1 MTQMLTHSLKKHVG
15 AVHVSGKLSL
25 LKRKIANVLLLN
37 AYDNLPYAEEHSI
50 SIQDLADIAGF
61 NSKDFELLKEA
72 FRDLAKT
79 TVEWNILTNDGNEDW
94 TVSTLLSRATIRK
107 GRAVCLYA
115 YDRELSKKLY
125 HPDMYARINL
135 TIQRKFKSGYALVL
149 YENCAR
155 FRKVKTTGWITV
167 EDWRKLFGVEPDEY
181 REFKDFSKRVLKPA
195 IAEVN
200 RESDLEVEAD
210 YRRQKRKIS
219 QIRFTIGEQTKV
231 DQLALDKLK
240 GKDVSTILERLSF
253 AGISK
258 PISSKLILEH
268 DEKRILRNLDYV
280 EKELRSGKRITNIGG
295 YTTKAIQSDYGIAET
310 ERQQKIKHKKNE
322 AARQLNA
329 QTKIKEN
336 KPIAH
341 KAAALKLEADFEALC
356 ETAKQTL
363 IEQTLA
369 SFSEGDYMIKEY
381 KQRGLKSVLFY
392 RTVLGLLKQ
401 QQNA

>member
-1 MTQMLTHSLKKHVG
+1 MTQMLTRSLKKHIG
-15 AVHVSGKLSL
+15 AVHISGKLSL

-37 AYDNLPYAEEHSI
+37 AYDNLPYADEHSI
-50 SIQDLADIAGF
+50 RLQDLADIAGF

-107 GRAVCLYA
+107 GMGVCLYA

-155 FRKVKTTGWITV
+155 FRKVKTTGWIAI
-167 EDWRKLFGVEPDEY
+167 EDWRKLFGIEPDEY
-181 REFKDFSKRVLKPA
+181 KEFKDFSKRVLKPA

-219 QIRFTIGEQTKV
+219 QIRFTIGDQMQV
-231 DQLALDKLK
+231 DQLAFDQQKD
-240 GKDVSTILERLSF
+240 KDVSTILERMSA

-258 PISSKLILEH
+258 SITSKLILEH
-268 DEKRILRNLDYV
+268 DEKRILRNLEYV
-280 EKELRSGKRITNIGG
+280 EKELRSGKRIANVGG
-295 YTTKAIQSDYGIAET
+295 YTVKAIQSDYGLAEI
-310 ERQQKIKHKKNE
+310 ERQQQLKHKKNE

-329 QTKIKEN
+329 QTKIEEN
-336 KPIAH
+336 KAIAH

-356 ETAKQTL
+356 ETAKQAL
-363 IEQTLA
+363 IGQTLA
-369 SFSEGDYMIKEY
+369 SFSESDYLFKEY
-381 KQRGLKSVLFY
+381 KERGLKSVLFY
-392 RTVLGLLKQ
+392 RAVLGLFKQ

>member
-1 MTQMLTHSLKKHVG
+1 
-15 AVHVSGKLSL
+15 
-25 LKRKIANVLLLN
+25 
-37 AYDNLPYAEEHSI
+37 
-50 SIQDLADIAGF
+50 
-61 NSKDFELLKEA
+61 
-72 FRDLAKT
+72 
-79 TVEWNILTNDGNEDW
+79 
-94 TVSTLLSRATIRK
+94 
-107 GRAVCLYA
+107 
-115 YDRELSKKLY
+115 
-125 HPDMYARINL
+125 MYARINL

-155 FRKVKTTGWITV
+155 FRNVKTTGWITV

-219 QIRFTIGEQTKV
+219 QIRFTIGEQTQV
-231 DQLALDKLK
+231 DQLALDQLK
-240 GKDVSTILERLSF
+240 GKDISTILERLSF

-258 PISSKLILEH
+258 PITSKLILEH
-268 DEKRILRNLDYV
+268 DEKQILRNLDYV
-280 EKELRSGKRITNIGG
+280 EKELRSGKRITNVGG
-295 YTTKAIQSDYGIAET
+295 YTVKAIESDYGLAET
-310 ERQQKIKHKKNE
+310 ERQQQLKHKKNE

-329 QTKIKEN
+329 QTKIEEN
-336 KPIAH
+336 KAIAH
-341 KAAALKLEADFEALC
+341 KAAMLKLEADFEALC

-363 IEQTLA
+363 IGQTLA
-369 SFSEGDYMIKEY
+369 SFSEGDYLFKEY

-392 RTVLGLLKQ
+392 RAVLGLFKQ

>member
-1 MTQMLTHSLKKHVG
+1 MTQMLTRSLKKHIG

-37 AYDNLPYAEEHSI
+37 AYDNLPYADEHSI
-50 SIQDLADIAGF
+50 RLQDLADIAGF

-107 GRAVCLYA
+107 GMGVCLYA

-155 FRKVKTTGWITV
+155 FRKVKTTGWIAI
-167 EDWRKLFGVEPDEY
+167 EDWRKLFGIEPDEY
-181 REFKDFSKRVLKPA
+181 KEFKDFSKRVLKPA

-219 QIRFTIGEQTKV
+219 QIRFTIGDQMQV
-231 DQLALDKLK
+231 DQLAFDQQKD
-240 GKDVSTILERLSF
+240 KDVSTILERMSA

-258 PISSKLILEH
+258 SITSKLILEH
-268 DEKRILRNLDYV
+268 DEKRILRNLEYV
-280 EKELRSGKRITNIGG
+280 EKELRSGKRIANVGG
-295 YTTKAIQSDYGIAET
+295 YTVKAIQSDYGLAEI
-310 ERQQKIKHKKNE
+310 ERQQQLKHKKNE

-329 QTKIKEN
+329 QTKIEEN
-336 KPIAH
+336 KAIAH

-363 IEQTLA
+363 IGQTLA
-369 SFSEGDYMIKEY
+369 SFSESDYLFKEY

-392 RTVLGLLKQ
+392 RAVLGLFKQ

>member
-1 MTQMLTHSLKKHVG
+1 MTQMLTRSLKKHIG

-37 AYDNLPYAEEHSI
+37 AYDNLPYADEHSI
-50 SIQDLADIAGF
+50 RLQDLADIAGF

-107 GRAVCLYA
+107 GMGVCLYA

-155 FRKVKTTGWITV
+155 FRKVKTTGWIAI
-167 EDWRKLFGVEPDEY
+167 EDWRKLFGIDPDEY
-181 REFKDFSKRVLKPA
+181 KEFKDFSKRVLKPA

-219 QIRFTIGEQTKV
+219 QIRFTIGEQMQV
-231 DQLALDKLK
+231 DQLAFDQQKD
-240 GKDVSTILERLSF
+240 KDVSTILERMSA

-258 PISSKLILEH
+258 SITSKLILEH
-268 DEKRILRNLDYV
+268 DEKRILRNLEYV
-280 EKELRSGKRITNIGG
+280 EKELRSGKRIANVGG
-295 YTTKAIQSDYGIAET
+295 YTVKAIQSDYGLAEI
-310 ERQQKIKHKKNE
+310 ERQQQLKHKKNE

-329 QTKIKEN
+329 QTKIEEN
-336 KPIAH
+336 KAIAH

-356 ETAKQTL
+356 ETAKQAL
-363 IEQTLA
+363 IGQTLA
-369 SFSEGDYMIKEY
+369 SFSESDYLFKEY

-392 RTVLGLLKQ
+392 RAVLGLFKQ

>member
-1 MTQMLTHSLKKHVG
+1 MTQMLTRSLKKHVG

-37 AYDNLPYAEEHSI
+37 AYDNLPYVDEHSI
-50 SIQDLADIAGF
+50 SLQDLADIAGF

-107 GRAVCLYA
+107 GRGVCQYA

-155 FRKVKTTGWITV
+155 FRNVKTTGWITV

-210 YRRQKRKIS
+210 YRRQKRKIN
-219 QIRFTIGEQTKV
+219 QIRFTIGEQTQV
-231 DQLALDKLK
+231 DQLALDQLK
-240 GKDVSTILERLSF
+240 GKDVSTILERLTL

-258 PISSKLILEH
+258 PITSKLILEH

-280 EKELRSGKRITNIGG
+280 EKELRSGKRITNVGG
-295 YTTKAIQSDYGIAET
+295 YTAKAIRSDYGLAET
-310 ERQQKIKHKKNE
+310 ERQQQLKHKKNE
-322 AARQLNA
+322 AARQLNT
-329 QTKIKEN
+329 QTKIEEN
-336 KPIAH
+336 KAIAQ
-341 KAAALKLEADFEALC
+341 KAAELKLEADFEALC

-363 IEQTLA
+363 IGQTLA
-369 SFSEGDYMIKEY
+369 SFSESDYLIKEY

-392 RTVLGLLKQ
+392 RAVLGLFKQ